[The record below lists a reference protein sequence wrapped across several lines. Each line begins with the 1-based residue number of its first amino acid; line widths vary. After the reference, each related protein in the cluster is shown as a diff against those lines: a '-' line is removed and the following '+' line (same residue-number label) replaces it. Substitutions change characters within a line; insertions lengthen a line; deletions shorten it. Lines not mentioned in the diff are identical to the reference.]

1 MLVSIII
8 PIFNE
13 PEDNIEELC
22 ARINEVFRDKIHE
35 YEILFVDDGSNNNIL
50 EFLKILHL
58 RDKRIKILSFN
69 KNYGQINAFLA
80 GLYHAK
86 GEIIISMDADLQY
99 PPEEIPYFLDKINQG
114 YDAVWGK
121 RRIEEVGFFSKKLTV
136 FLNFILKI
144 KFSDH
149 GCTYNAFK
157 KELINRIVSVGFP
170 LCVKPLVF
178 MSAKKNIEIDVTY
191 NKRKRGESSYSFI
204 GYLIFGIKYLVSFL
218 IMDTRQLTPPFKIK
232 LSMLD

>member
-13 PEDNIEELC
+13 PRDNIEELC

-50 EFLKILHL
+50 EFLKMLHL
-58 RDKRIKILSFN
+58 RDKRIKLLSFN
-69 KNYGQINAFLA
+69 KNYGQISAFLA
-80 GLYHAK
+80 GFYHAK

-99 PPEEIPYFLDKINQG
+99 PPEEIPYLLDKISQG

-121 RRIEEVGFFSKKLTV
+121 RRTEKIGFFSKKLTV

-157 KELINRIVSVGFP
+157 KELINRIVGAGFP
-170 LCVKPLVF
+170 LCVKPLIF
-178 MSAKKNIEIDVTY
+178 MSAKKNIEINVTY
-191 NKRKRGESSYSFI
+191 NKRKRGASAYSFT
-204 GYLIFGIKYLVSFL
+204 GYLIFGIKYLGSFL
-218 IMDTRQLTPPFKIK
+218 IMNKRQLAPPFKIK